1 MVAVWP
7 AVRDAATSGS
17 TGIEGNPLAPAQVA
31 AVLAGAAVDADADYI
46 REVENFNRALNLAR
60 ERCRAWPEPP

>member
-1 MVAVWP
+1 
-7 AVRDAATSGS
+7 
-17 TGIEGNPLAPAQVA
+17 
-31 AVLAGAAVDADADYI
+31 LAGAAVDADADYI